1 MKGLGSAR
9 PMVSMTQCVKPFSA
23 RICARWW
30 RGVVAR
36 RRPALSSREDVA
48 ARPLCSWGARSHSRG
63 RLAPQRSGA
72 AHGLSRRL
80 ASSKRN
86 PTWRWRSERQRPIAS
101 PGRTRQGERPEVK
114 NLAVV
119 GENLWR
125 PRRDRKSRLQPE
137 SASMLCVSRVS
148 AADQEGACSACQKVG
163 LSGRIRAGGILD
175 GRRRYIAH

>member
-23 RICARWW
+23 RICAQWL

-36 RRPALSSREDVA
+36 RRTALSSREDVA
-48 ARPLCSWGARSHSRG
+48 ARPLCSWGARSHLRG
-63 RLAPQRSGA
+63 RSAPRRSGA
-72 AHGLSRRL
+72 GHGLSRRL